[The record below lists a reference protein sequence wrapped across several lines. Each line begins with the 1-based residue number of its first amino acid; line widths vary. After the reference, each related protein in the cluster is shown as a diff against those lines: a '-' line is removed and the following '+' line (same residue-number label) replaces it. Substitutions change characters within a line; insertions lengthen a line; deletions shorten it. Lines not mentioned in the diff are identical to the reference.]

1 MYYDRSFAESGGL
14 IAYSNDF
21 AEAYRQAASYINRI
35 LRGSAV
41 GELPIQQPT
50 KFELVI
56 NMKTARAL
64 NLTLSS
70 GLLSIADEVIE

>member
-1 MYYDRSFAESGGL
+1 VPT
-14 IAYSNDF
+14 NV
-21 AEAYRQAASYINRI
+21 AAMLHLPPLVR
-35 LRGSAV
+35 LRGQPNFCQRLAVHTASPSFAV

-56 NMKTARAL
+56 NMKTAKAL
-64 NLTLSS
+64 GLTLSS